1 MLKRRASSILMGMQS
16 TTSNVPR
23 MLAATVMAALFSC
36 QVIGSMCMMMSPGA
50 DASAVIHG
58 VHVAHLM
65 GEVGMCQDS
74 IPSSQKSK
82 GTSDSSPFP
91 WLKSCSVDL
100 TPTGA
105 PPMQSSARLL
115 QTSDPPLY
123 ARLSTFRI

>member
-1 MLKRRASSILMGMQS
+1 MKRRASSILMSMQS
-16 TTSNVPR
+16 TTNNMPR
-23 MLAATVMAALFSC
+23 LLAATVLAGLFLC
-36 QVIGSMCMMMSPGA
+36 QVIGSMCMMMPPGA
-50 DASAVIHG
+50 DTSAVIHG

-105 PPMQSSARLL
+105 PPMQSSSRLL

-123 ARLSTFRI
+123 TRLSTFRI